1 MTQPTYSITIIGAG
15 KSIPVDASIVNPEDD
30 YAMLRRALSTISQG
44 MPKAKIEAGQP
55 NDQGVIE
62 LKVTPRLD
70 GKGNGPDEYLL
81 KCKGGRNPASQ
92 YFLEIN
98 GMQVNLL
105 DPHIRIA
112 MGDVARKASQAGR
125 KMQEDIQDALK
136 ALSKASA
143 KDVSFLAAGF

>member
-1 MTQPTYSITIIGAG
+1 MTATSYKVNIVGSG
-15 KSIPVDASIVNPEDD
+15 KCIPIEANIVNADDD

-44 MPKAKIEAGQP
+44 MPKAKIEAGKP
-55 NDQGVIE
+55 DEQGVIE

-70 GKGNGPDEYLL
+70 GKGNSPDVYLRR
-81 KCKGGRNPASQ
+81 CKGGRNPAIQ
-92 YFLEIN
+92 YFLQIN

-112 MGDVARKASQAGR
+112 MGEVARKATAAGR

-136 ALSKASA
+136 TLSKAPA
-143 KDVSFLAAGF
+143 KEASFVVAGF